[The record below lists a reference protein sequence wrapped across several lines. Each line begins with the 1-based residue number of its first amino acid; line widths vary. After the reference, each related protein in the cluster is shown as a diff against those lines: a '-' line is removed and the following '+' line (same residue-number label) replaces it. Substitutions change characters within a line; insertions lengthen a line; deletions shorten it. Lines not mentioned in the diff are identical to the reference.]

1 SEATPLFAGIVA
13 LADQV
18 AGHPLGLINPA
29 LYKMAAEHSRGIVSV
44 RSGNTTVSFRQGGRW
59 HRVRGFGARA
69 GYNLAAG
76 LGTLNARYFVPELA
90 RLAGR

>member
-1 SEATPLFAGIVA
+1 MPSPAARLY
-13 LADQV
+13 
-18 AGHPLGLINPA
+18 PA
-29 LYKMAAEHSRGIVSV
+29 LYQMASEHSRGIVSV

-59 HRVRGFGARA
+59 HRVHGSGARA